1 MRVTRL
7 NPYEFLVQLNSC
19 SFQCSKRWFFLL
31 LLPPIHPH
39 SMLGPQQNNN
49 TCTNIKVLFNIE
61 LGVGGERKKGGVK
74 SSCLPNTFDDMF
86 VVQWSGT
93 CSPCFTLL
101 FYAHHSRTHTNHVNQ
116 KIQGFER
123 LQRRCLFAPTLSL
136 RRGGFYVEATAA
148 FQKSK

>member
-93 CSPCFTLL
+93 CM
-101 FYAHHSRTHTNHVNQ
+101 
-116 KIQGFER
+116 
-123 LQRRCLFAPTLSL
+123 LSL
-136 RRGGFYVEATAA
+136 FHFAILRTSFTHPHEPRQSENTRI
-148 FQKSK
+148 